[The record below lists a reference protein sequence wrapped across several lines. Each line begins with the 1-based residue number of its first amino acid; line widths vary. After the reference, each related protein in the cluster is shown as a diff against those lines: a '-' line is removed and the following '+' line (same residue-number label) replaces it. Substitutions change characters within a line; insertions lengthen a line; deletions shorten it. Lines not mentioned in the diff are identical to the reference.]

1 MKVKSTGELLNTE
14 NDVAEI
20 LKMIILRF
28 KLARESGKKLKKIF
42 TDTENTYLRKVV
54 DAFCTRNHIL
64 HDTQPGA

>member
-14 NDVAEI
+14 NDMAEI
-20 LKMIILRF
+20 LKMILRF

-42 TDTENTYLRKVV
+42 TDTENTYLHKVV

-64 HDTQPGA
+64 HDTQPRP